1 MGGLSLG
8 KVYMSA
14 KYLTVKPFTIFI
26 ALTKLTW
33 GYISEKYL
41 VKWNFGSLILYLR

>member
-1 MGGLSLG
+1 MGGLNLG
-8 KVYMSA
+8 KVYISD
-14 KYLTVKPFTIFI
+14 KYLTVNRFAVFI